1 MTSRANSRGWSD
13 GASAAAPSPAN
24 SRRGDMTERRGKA
37 ESVAD
42 TVASFLKSRG
52 LDVRVGRASIL
63 IEWAALV
70 GPQIARVTTPRQ
82 ITDDGTLFVAV
93 QTHGWMTE
101 LSLMEVQL
109 LAKINAREG
118 REPIRRIR
126 WELAR

>member
-1 MTSRANSRGWSD
+1 
-13 GASAAAPSPAN
+13 
-24 SRRGDMTERRGKA
+24 MTERKGKA

-52 LDVRVGRASIL
+52 LDVRVGRASIQ
-63 IEWAALV
+63 IEWAALE

-82 ITDDGTLFVAV
+82 ITDDGTLFVGV

>member
-1 MTSRANSRGWSD
+1 M
-13 GASAAAPSPAN
+13 
-24 SRRGDMTERRGKA
+24 
-37 ESVAD
+37 
-42 TVASFLKSRG
+42 
-52 LDVRVGRASIL
+52 GRASIL

-82 ITDDGTLFVAV
+82 ITDDGTLFVGV

>member
-1 MTSRANSRGWSD
+1 
-13 GASAAAPSPAN
+13 
-24 SRRGDMTERRGKA
+24 MTERKGKP
-37 ESVAD
+37 EPVAD
-42 TVASFLKSRG
+42 AVASFLKSKG
-52 LDVRVGRASIL
+52 LDARVGRASVL

-82 ITDDGTLFVAV
+82 ITEDGTLFVGV

-109 LAKINAREG
+109 LATLNAREG